1 MPTEQELNRA
11 KELLAIE
18 KQRAEV
24 KEKQNRSLDNSYSI
38 RAFLTDACPI
48 IHPDLHKINAYG
60 EYDTDDMA
68 MVSYILTSN
77 VWYTGMWCGRVQLL
91 CRQIEQIR

>member
-24 KEKQNRSLDNSYSI
+24 KEKQNILDSDSVGLASSLVDSI
-38 RAFLTDACPI
+38 KEVQGISTKRTTFDTNIL
-48 IHPDLHKINAYG
+48 KINKSISK
-60 EYDTDDMA
+60 EI
-68 MVSYILTSN
+68 S
-77 VWYTGMWCGRVQLL
+77 
-91 CRQIEQIR
+91 EQRRGS

>member
-1 MPTEQELNRA
+1 MGVDNL
-11 KELLAIE
+11 K
-18 KQRAEV
+18 V

-68 MVSYILTSN
+68 MVSYTLTSN
-77 VWYTGMWCGRVQLL
+77 VWYTGMWCGRAQLL